1 MVWVKM
7 KSYKIKRK
15 NVKIVYIRMKKTDV
29 KNKKIKLL
37 MKNVS

>member
-1 MVWVKM
+1 M